1 MFKYVGIVE
10 FLFSVSLA
18 KLSSKKSFV
27 SYSQKIE
34 AYATAKITFLH
45 YFEKSALF
53 YVNIFTFDVLWI

>member
-10 FLFSVSLA
+10 FLVSVSLA

-27 SYSQKIE
+27 SYRQIIE

-45 YFEKSALF
+45 YFEKFALF

>member
-10 FLFSVSLA
+10 FLVSVSLA